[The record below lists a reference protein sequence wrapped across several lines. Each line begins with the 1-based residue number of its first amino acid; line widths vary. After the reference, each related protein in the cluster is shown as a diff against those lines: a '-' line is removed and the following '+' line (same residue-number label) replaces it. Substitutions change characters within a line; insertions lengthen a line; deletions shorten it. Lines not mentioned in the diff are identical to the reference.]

1 MKTKKVPMRRCIGC
15 MQSKQKRDLIR
26 IVGDQEGGVKLDA
39 TGKAPGRGAYLCPSS
54 ECFRTARKK
63 QAISRSLGFKV
74 PAEALDE
81 LFEELE
87 KYEKE

>member
-39 TGKAPGRGAYLCPSS
+39 TGKAPGRGAYLCPNS

-63 QAISRSLGFKV
+63 LAISRSLGFKV